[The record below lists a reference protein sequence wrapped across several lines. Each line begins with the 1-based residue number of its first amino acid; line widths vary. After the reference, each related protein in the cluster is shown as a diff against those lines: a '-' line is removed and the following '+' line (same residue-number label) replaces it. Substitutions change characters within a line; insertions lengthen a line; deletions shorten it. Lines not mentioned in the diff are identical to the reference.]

1 MKKRRVLSQNKIKKQ
16 SSKPSH
22 EQFLDEAG
30 HYDAE
35 KHANSIVCDHPND
48 FWPDEPR

>member
-1 MKKRRVLSQNKIKKQ
+1 MKRKPE
-16 SSKPSH
+16 SSKNKKAKPKASH

-48 FWPDEPR
+48 FWPDKPR